1 MILSML
7 IPPSNAEAKLALAS
21 QMGIKHAISKL
32 APELTGKTPPYD
44 FEVFKSI
51 KEDFEKA
58 GFKLA
63 GLEGDQFDMSPIKLG
78 LPNRDEWIEKY
89 QQMLRNMGKL
99 GVNLL
104 CLNWMV
110 SVGWFR
116 SSVET
121 PTRGGAMTTSF
132 DYSQTP
138 AELDDPSLMISED
151 KVRENLYYF
160 LDAVLPVAEESGVKM
175 GLHPDDP
182 PLSPLCGV
190 GRILTSAENY
200 EKVLS
205 RYNSE
210 NLGVTFCQATF
221 KLMGEDLKK
230 ISADWIARKKIFFIH
245 IRDTEGDARK
255 FTETFIDED
264 KGFVADML
272 AHYRDCGFDGIIRSD
287 HAPAMYGETQK
298 TFGGG
303 ISVGYQMLG
312 HLFSYGY
319 IKGCCDSLKIP
330 LE

>member
-1 MILSML
+1 ML
-7 IPPSNAEAKLALAS
+7 IPPANAEEKLALAS
-21 QMGIKHAISKL
+21 QMGIKHAITKA
-32 APELTGKTPPYD
+32 APELSGRTPPYD
-44 FEVFKSI
+44 FESLKAASETFA
-51 KEDFEKA
+51 KA

-78 LPNRDEWIEKY
+78 LPNRDEWIDRYRE
-89 QQMLRNMGKL
+89 MLRNMGRL
-99 GVNLL
+99 DIRLL

-132 DYSQTP
+132 DVSQA
-138 AELDDPSLMISED
+138 AEKLDDPALMIPEE

-160 LDAVLPVAEESGVKM
+160 LDAVLPVADEAGVKM

-190 GRILTSAENY
+190 GRVLKSAADY
-200 EKVLS
+200 EKVLA
-205 RYNSE
+205 RFPSE

-221 KLMGEDLKK
+221 KLMGEDVKK

-245 IRDTEGDARK
+245 IRDVSGEARK
-255 FTETFIDED
+255 FTETFIDENA
-264 KGFVADML
+264 GYVADML
-272 AHYRDCGFDGIIRSD
+272 AHYRDCGFDGVIRSD
-287 HAPAMYGETQK
+287 HAPAMHGETQK

-319 IKGCCDSLKIP
+319 IKGCCDSLGIP